1 MAGSSVLRLHTPA
14 QKGSRTNFAL
24 GISACLA
31 TTMTVGTVVPT
42 FRVAITAA
50 VTTGTMTVVIIA
62 EITGVVPTGTATA
75 AYGTAA
81 VLSVIHNGLCACREH
96 MI

>member
-1 MAGSSVLRLHTPA
+1 
-14 QKGSRTNFAL
+14 
-24 GISACLA
+24 
-31 TTMTVGTVVPT
+31 MTVGMVVPT
-42 FRVAITAA
+42 FRIAITAA

-81 VLSVIHNGLCACREH
+81 VLTVVFTTG
-96 MI
+96 

>member
-1 MAGSSVLRLHTPA
+1 MFYASTLLLSRAVERISHWAPVLGDDDDCRDGRA
-14 QKGSRTNFAL
+14 N
-24 GISACLA
+24 
-31 TTMTVGTVVPT
+31 VPNCD
-42 FRVAITAA
+42 RGTAA
-50 VTTGTMTVVIIA
+50 VTTGTMTVVLIA

-81 VLSVIHNGLCACREH
+81 VLSVIHNGLCACCAH